1 VNRRAL
7 AGTLLVG
14 ALGACG
20 PAPVERVLGGDPEAG
35 ARVIA
40 RLACGVC
47 HQIPGIPGARGIVG
61 PPLGGFARRAY
72 IGGVVPNEPAE
83 LARWIRDAP
92 SIAPDTAMPALP
104 LDEREARDAAAYLY
118 TLS

>member
-1 VNRRAL
+1 VSRRAL
-7 AGTLLVG
+7 AGALV
-14 ALGACG
+14 AVLPACG
-20 PAPVERVLGGDPEAG
+20 PAPGERVLGGDPEAG

-40 RLACGVC
+40 RVQCGVC
-47 HQIPGIPGARGIVG
+47 HDIPGVPGARGIVG

-72 IGGVVPNEPAE
+72 NGGVVPNQPAE
-83 LARWIRDAP
+83 LARWIRNAP
-92 SIAPDTAMPALP
+92 SIAPDTGMPALP